1 MNSLNSLKGR
11 NLTMLVDFYEMT
23 MANGYLKNGMAAP
36 FRRSR
41 RQRRHQ
47 VPAGAR
53 DCALPALRRG
63 AAACQGKARR
73 EERLLRQPQLRP
85 IKEREGVPADVLPMS
100 GLMREQ
106 LREPP
111 ALRALVAL
119 DVELGIDLVYI
130 LLDAALGEKQLF
142 RDLPVRQPLCHQA
155 DQRIFPLRQRGE
167 RCGADRPPRTGR
179 GAARGSRSRAPYSP
193 ARCPRSAHRRSP
205 ARCARR

>member
-1 MNSLNSLKGR
+1 
-11 NLTMLVDFYEMT
+11 
-23 MANGYLKNGMAAP
+23 
-36 FRRSR
+36 
-41 RQRRHQ
+41 
-47 VPAGAR
+47 
-53 DCALPALRRG
+53 
-63 AAACQGKARR
+63 
-73 EERLLRQPQLRP
+73 
-85 IKEREGVPADVLPMS
+85 MS

-167 RCGADRPPRTGR
+167 RCGADRPALPPLPCLAQREHPCRER
-179 GAARGSRSRAPYSP
+179 GLRSCGKQPSVSACASSVSASPCLPSRS
-193 ARCPRSAHRRSP
+193 
-205 ARCARR
+205 